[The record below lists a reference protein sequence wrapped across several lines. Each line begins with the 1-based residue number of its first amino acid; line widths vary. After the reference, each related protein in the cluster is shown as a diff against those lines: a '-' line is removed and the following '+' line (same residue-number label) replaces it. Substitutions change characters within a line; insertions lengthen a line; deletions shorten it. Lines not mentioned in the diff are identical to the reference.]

1 MTAALP
7 WSAPPPETVRA
18 EPTGWRETSDQPRVR
33 GAWRAPDPR
42 APGTAPLR
50 GMPRSMPPRS
60 LGQTLVNGGPAK
72 TMRLDMQNVRL
83 LRIRAE
89 SASETLRVAP
99 PIGESRTDDG
109 PRKQLEA
116 GYNPGAQQEAESLQ
130 GACPLRSGTPSPR
143 PTDRA
148 LHSVRRALLGGPTRS
163 LSTPV
168 QQRGR
173 SRSDASEPCATRIRA
188 CAGTHERIASEPVPP
203 PRARIRRENGH
214 ETAFWHGIRHANER
228 LPEKPQ
234 VARIGRADAPRFR
247 PDSVPERGFMAIS
260 DAFLCRTKIDIGRA
274 GPPSGTYIN
283 FPSRRAGPPKH

>member
-18 EPTGWRETSDQPRVR
+18 EPAGWKGTSDQPRAR
-33 GAWRAPDPR
+33 GAWRTPDPR

-89 SASETLRVAP
+89 SASETFRVAP
-99 PIGESRTDDG
+99 QSANREPMMGLASSWKPATIPEHSGKLNHCR
-109 PRKQLEA
+109 
-116 GYNPGAQQEAESLQ
+116 
-130 GACPLRSGTPSPR
+130 GACPLRSGTPNPR

-188 CAGTHERIASEPVPP
+188 CAGTHERIASESVSSVRESGAKMAMK
-203 PRARIRRENGH
+203 PRSGREFVMRMSVCQKNPRSR
-214 ETAFWHGIRHANER
+214 ESVER
-228 LPEKPQ
+228 THPDFDPIPCQSAVSWPLRTLFS
-234 VARIGRADAPRFR
+234 VGPRL
-247 PDSVPERGFMAIS
+247 I
-260 DAFLCRTKIDIGRA
+260 
-274 GPPSGTYIN
+274 
-283 FPSRRAGPPKH
+283 